1 MRNVVAYCRVS
12 TDKTDQLNSFQAQ
25 KDFFTEYSKIN
36 NLNLVHI
43 YADEG
48 ISGTKTKNRTA
59 FNQMMKDSESH
70 IFELVL
76 VKDISRLARNT
87 VDLLQSVRKLRS
99 LNIDTQ
105 FITANMTTLG
115 ESEFMLTIFGA
126 LAQEE
131 SANISKRIK
140 FGKKITA
147 ERGRVPNLCYGYKK
161 IIKDNYHLDINEQE
175 AEVVRNIFDL
185 YVNQGY
191 GQMRISKILN
201 EQGIK
206 SARGGEWTQASVKRI
221 LQNKIYAGYII
232 NNKSEISNFLT
243 GERTKKESNEWIE
256 VQNPELAIINLELW
270 EKAQKISKSQT
281 IQFKTDNT
289 HRNNKFLFST
299 IIQCED
305 CQHSFRRMYKEYPN
319 RTRVWWVCSTR
330 NTKGVDYC
338 CNKTTIDEND
348 LIDKIDKYL
357 YQLMENKYNFMKECE
372 KQFNVINSQN
382 NPNTID
388 INEFETLQLRLK
400 KLQKLKIKQVEMF
413 EDDIINRE
421 ELKLNVAK
429 INSEIGEIEFKVNQ
443 IETNNKSHN
452 NDITKYL
459 EGVESTINNIDNF
472 LTKYCTIEKMT
483 NSQLQTF
490 IDKIMVNHNGDIK
503 IYLKNIN

>member
-1 MRNVVAYCRVS
+1 MKNVVAYCRVS
-12 TDKTDQLNSFQAQ
+12 TDKADQLNSFQAQ
-25 KDFFTEYSKIN
+25 KDFFTEYCKIN

-59 FNQMMKDSESH
+59 FNQMMKDSEGH

-175 AEVVRNIFDL
+175 AEVVKNIFNL

-191 GQMRISKILN
+191 GQMRIAKILN

-206 SARGGEWTQASVKRI
+206 CTRGGEWTQASVKRI
-221 LQNKIYAGYII
+221 LQNKIYAGYIV

-243 GERTKKESNEWIE
+243 GERTKKASDEWIE
-256 VQNPELAIINLELW
+256 VKNPELEIISLELW

-281 IQFKTDNT
+281 IQFKTDNS
-289 HRNNKFLFST
+289 HKSNKFLFST

-319 RTRVWWVCSTR
+319 RTRIWWVCSTR

-338 CNKTTIDEND
+338 CNKVSINEDD
-348 LIDKIDKYL
+348 LIEEIDKYL
-357 YQLMENKYNFMKECE
+357 YQLIENKDAFMKECE
-372 KQFNVINSQN
+372 NQFNATILNGSQTAII
-382 NPNTID
+382 PREIA
-388 INEFETLQLRLK
+388 ILKQRLEKLK
-400 KLQKLKIKQVEMF
+400 KLKKKQMEMF
-413 EDDIINRE
+413 EDDIISRK
-421 ELKLNVAK
+421 ELKTNIYK
-429 INSEIGEIEFKVNQ
+429 INAEIGEIELQLNSFQSVCNNELAAQIVVNIQ
-443 IETNNKSHN
+443 SMLKEYTTIKNMTNAQLKILINK
-452 NDITKYL
+452 I
-459 EGVESTINNIDNF
+459 TINHIG
-472 LTKYCTIEKMT
+472 E
-483 NSQLQTF
+483 
-490 IDKIMVNHNGDIK
+490 VK
-503 IYLKNIN
+503 IYFNGFSSD